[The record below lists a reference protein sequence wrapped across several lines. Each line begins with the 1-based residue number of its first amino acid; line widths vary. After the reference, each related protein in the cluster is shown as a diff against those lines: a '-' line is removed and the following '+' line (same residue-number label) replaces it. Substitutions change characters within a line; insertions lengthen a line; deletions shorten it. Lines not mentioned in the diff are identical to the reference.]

1 MAWGYGTTKADAQ
14 AYEAAVA
21 TGAAEADVDST
32 SFYLDDSVGPTME
45 FDAQAWY
52 GEDETYGTQS
62 DWLTGEGLTDAW
74 GPDPKDRIS
83 STYANKYAEEMGED
97 PLANFLVGS
106 REMLQ
111 RGGKPGPWDYAAL
124 GLSFVPIAGPAAAR
138 MATPFV
144 KNTLA
149 PALKNVFGRKYKS
162 VIDRT
167 PNVDDIVA
175 NTKADIAARNKFHKD
190 IGLTLQGDDLGY
202 YSYAE
207 SARNSGHRVLSRSEW
222 DALPGP
228 QTRGQML
235 GKLRVQE
242 ELDTLVNEIK
252 GGRFPSFDETM
263 KLSDAGWSVD
273 EISQLLD
280 EATQNASLAK
290 FLASSKLPSKSDVLP
305 KNVTQLPGTKDIRE
319 MTWREWDDLS
329 DSPFQL
335 SSKQNGIMRA
345 QGITDPDVVL
355 DHFWGKGARKDFVG
369 WLEEAISKTKQ
380 DFPEELEFVRYRDLT
395 SGYID
400 EMTPEQLSEDI
411 AWKGLGDEFDE
422 MFRGTTHHMA
432 VAQKM
437 GWKPDNISHQDW
449 AQFTQN
455 MTMKEVEN
463 AYRKLTIKLID

>member
-1 MAWGYGTTKADAQ
+1 LTAIQ
-14 AYEAAVA
+14 EARYPWMRDRKKS
-21 TGAAEADVDST
+21 GRFDELSIPPSQMERRLDEIFNDS
-32 SFYLDDSVGPTME
+32 E
-45 FDAQAWY
+45 Q
-52 GEDETYGTQS
+52 
-62 DWLTGEGLTDAW
+62 
-74 GPDPKDRIS
+74 
-83 STYANKYAEEMGED
+83 AEEFGARVLDWMND
-97 PLANFLVGS
+97 PRTDF
-106 REMLQ
+106 E
-111 RGGKPGPWDYAAL
+111 
-124 GLSFVPIAGPAAAR
+124 
-138 MATPFV
+138 
-144 KNTLA
+144 LA
-149 PALKNVFGRKYKS
+149 PS
-162 VIDRT
+162 
-167 PNVDDIVA
+167 
-175 NTKADIAARNKFHKD
+175 
-190 IGLTLQGDDLGY
+190 QG
-202 YSYAE
+202 
-207 SARNSGHRVLSRSEW
+207 
-222 DALPGP
+222 ALP
-228 QTRGQML
+228 Q
-235 GKLRVQE
+235 
-242 ELDTLVNEIK
+242 
-252 GGRFPSFDETM
+252 
-263 KLSDAGWSVD
+263 
-273 EISQLLD
+273 
-280 EATQNASLAK
+280 
-290 FLASSKLPSKSDVLP
+290 
-305 KNVTQLPGTKDIRE
+305 NVTQLPGTKDIRE